1 MRRTRRA
8 PQCSTSL
15 SIFRHGCSLSLTYPV
30 IAFIAISRIY
40 VETIKTRISLRAICW
55 YRFLAPVDDMIW
67 FDFKHFVCFF
77 VHSRYLYLSPCWH
90 CCHLYWVYCFFSR
103 HFCYSCYG
111 PCCFWKGPR
120 GDLFEHRENIAKTR
134 PTNDETRRGTSSAAY
149 RLTFLL
155 QWEPKKTKT
164 TLRLRVQKHNQTI
177 YYCLGDGTIST
188 LGVKTRELLWLI
200 RTCHVTTQN
209 HPKR

>member
-77 VHSRYLYLSPCWH
+77 FTLVIFIWVHVDVVVTFIESTVSFLAIFVIHVMVRVVFGRVLEEIYLNIEKTSQKQGRRMTKPDGARAAQPIDSLFYCSENQRRLKPH
-90 CCHLYWVYCFFSR
+90 CGCAFRNTTKEFT
-103 HFCYSCYG
+103 
-111 PCCFWKGPR
+111 
-120 GDLFEHRENIAKTR
+120 IA
-134 PTNDETRRGTSSAAY
+134 
-149 RLTFLL
+149 
-155 QWEPKKTKT
+155 
-164 TLRLRVQKHNQTI
+164 
-177 YYCLGDGTIST
+177 
-188 LGVKTRELLWLI
+188 
-200 RTCHVTTQN
+200 
-209 HPKR
+209 